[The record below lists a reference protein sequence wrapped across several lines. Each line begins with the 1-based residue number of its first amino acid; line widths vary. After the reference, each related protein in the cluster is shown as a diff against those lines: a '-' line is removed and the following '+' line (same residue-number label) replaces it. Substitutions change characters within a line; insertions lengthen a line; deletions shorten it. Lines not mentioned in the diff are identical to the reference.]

1 MKVDRET
8 IHKIAHLARLE
19 YDAEAE
25 EQLAQDMTEILDWV
39 DHLNEVDTSD
49 VEPLTNMTLEVNNFR
64 PDEVRQH
71 LDRKEGLDNAPKKDE
86 EYFRVPKVLE

>member
-19 YDAEAE
+19 FDEEAE
-25 EQLAQDMTEILDWV
+25 ERLAQNMTEILDWV
-39 DHLNEVDTSD
+39 DHLNEVDTSA

-64 PDEVRQH
+64 PDEVTQH
-71 LDRKEGLDNAPKKDE
+71 LDRAEGLDNAPKKDN